1 MKKFLVLLTV
11 VLVSVGI
18 VFANGAAE
26 EAAPLDPVQDAI
38 NKAQNMTLAELEAA
52 AKAEFEAAGT
62 TFQARNIR
70 S

>member
-1 MKKFLVLLTV
+1 MGEYIMKKFLVLLTV

-52 AKAEFEAAGT
+52 AKAE
-62 TFQARNIR
+62 
-70 S
+70 

>member
-38 NKAQNMTLAELEAA
+38 NKA
-52 AKAEFEAAGT
+52 
-62 TFQARNIR
+62 RI
-70 S
+70 